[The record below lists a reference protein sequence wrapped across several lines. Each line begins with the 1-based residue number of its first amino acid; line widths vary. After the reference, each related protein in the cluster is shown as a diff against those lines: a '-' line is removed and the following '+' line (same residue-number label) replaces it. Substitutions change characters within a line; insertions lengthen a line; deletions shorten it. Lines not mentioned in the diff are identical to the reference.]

1 MGRLIILSTM
11 LLSMPVGMHLY
22 LSDTLS
28 NNKKGLIQS
37 SQFVEDLIAVRDTQ
51 RLFDDFRHEL
61 SKARLTSKSNDISLM
76 IAAVADSLRFV
87 RRLNNNEHLVIT
99 EMLSEIDNLQKR
111 RNKNGKRQPQSEEL
125 TNLIGSLEQNL
136 NNLFRTIKQSAT
148 NSLRSSELKA
158 DVAISLSLA
167 FVVLA
172 SVFWLGATIIVLRSI
187 TGPLED
193 VTIAMNNITA
203 GDLDADIPKPVGD
216 EIGAMARTLSLF
228 RDSLRERARLQ
239 EAQRIAEEQAQTARA
254 VAERANQA
262 KSDFMASMSH
272 ELRTPLNGVIGMS
285 EVMEKEAFGPMQ
297 VPEYKEYA
305 KDIGDSGQHLLSMIN
320 DILDMSKIEAGKF
333 VLREQVI
340 TPAIVINSTIRM
352 IQQTAKLAE
361 VKLKIDVDES
371 LPKIWADERAIKQIL
386 LNLLSNAVKFS
397 EPGNEVRLRGSLLS
411 SGDMMLSVGDDGI
424 GMAPD
429 DIERAITPF
438 TQLESSLSRPYTGTG
453 LGLSLVKSLVEL
465 HDGRL
470 DIESVV
476 GEGTTVSVLL
486 PAARIAEAKLHL
498 YDV

>member
-1 MGRLIILSTM
+1 
-11 LLSMPVGMHLY
+11 
-22 LSDTLS
+22 
-28 NNKKGLIQS
+28 
-37 SQFVEDLIAVRDTQ
+37 
-51 RLFDDFRHEL
+51 
-61 SKARLTSKSNDISLM
+61 
-76 IAAVADSLRFV
+76 
-87 RRLNNNEHLVIT
+87 
-99 EMLSEIDNLQKR
+99 
-111 RNKNGKRQPQSEEL
+111 
-125 TNLIGSLEQNL
+125 
-136 NNLFRTIKQSAT
+136 
-148 NSLRSSELKA
+148 
-158 DVAISLSLA
+158 VAISLSLA

-172 SVFWLGATIIVLRSI
+172 SVFWLGTTIIVLRSI

>member
-1 MGRLIILSTM
+1 M
-11 LLSMPVGMHLY
+11 
-22 LSDTLS
+22 
-28 NNKKGLIQS
+28 
-37 SQFVEDLIAVRDTQ
+37 
-51 RLFDDFRHEL
+51 
-61 SKARLTSKSNDISLM
+61 
-76 IAAVADSLRFV
+76 
-87 RRLNNNEHLVIT
+87 VIT
-99 EMLSEIDNLQKR
+99 GLLSEIDGLQKKAT
-111 RNKNGKRQPQSEEL
+111 KNGNWQPVSEGLKNL
-125 TNLIGSLEQNL
+125 TGSVEQNL
-136 NNLFRTIKQSAT
+136 EILFKTTKETAT
-148 NSLRSSELKA
+148 RSLRSSELKA

-203 GDLDADIPKPVGD
+203 GDLDADIPEPVGD

-228 RDSLRERARLQ
+228 RDSLRERARMQ
-239 EAQRIAEEQAQTARA
+239 EAQRIAEEQAQIARA

-272 ELRTPLNGVIGMS
+272 ELRTPLNGVIGMA
-285 EVMEKEAFGPMQ
+285 EVMEKEAFGPMPI
-297 VPEYKEYA
+297 PEYKEYA

-320 DILDMSKIEAGKF
+320 VILDMSKIEAGKY

-340 TPAIVINSTIRM
+340 NPAVVVNSTIRM
-352 IQQTAKLAE
+352 IQQTAKIAE
-361 VKLKIDVDES
+361 VTLKIDAGEN

-397 EPGNEVRLRGSLLS
+397 DPGNEVRLQASVS
-411 SGDMMLSVGDDGI
+411 SAGDMILSVSDDGI

-453 LGLSLVKSLVEL
+453 LGLALVKSLAEL
-465 HDGRL
+465 HDGQL
-470 DIESVV
+470 DIVSVV
-476 GEGTTVSVLL
+476 GEGTTVSITL